1 MLHVTSV
8 ALITAIVIIF
18 VPARSG
24 WRELDGAGK
33 LEMWFMAPYVG
44 ILIFHFDW
52 IAQEV
57 SPFLF
62 MLLFS
67 LSVHTHPIIY
77 RRFNVSCR
85 VAIPALTSRDG
96 NVSMLVGWSFQHFG
110 LDLNISTTACRWSS
124 G

>member
-1 MLHVTSV
+1 
-8 ALITAIVIIF
+8 
-18 VPARSG
+18 
-24 WRELDGAGK
+24 
-33 LEMWFMAPYVG
+33 MAPYVG

-77 RRFNVSCR
+77 RRFKESCR

>member
-24 WRELDGAGK
+24 WRELGGAGY
-33 LEMWFMAPYVG
+33 LGMWFMAPYVG

-96 NVSMLVGWSFQHFG
+96 NVSMLVGWSFQHFV
-110 LDLNISTTACRWSS
+110 LDLNISTTARR
-124 G
+124 